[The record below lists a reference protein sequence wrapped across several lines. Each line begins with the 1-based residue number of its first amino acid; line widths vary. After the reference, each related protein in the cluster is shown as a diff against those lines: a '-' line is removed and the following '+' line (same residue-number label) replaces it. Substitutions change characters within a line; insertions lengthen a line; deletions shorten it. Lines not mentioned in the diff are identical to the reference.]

1 MRKLWHLTNFLLLLL
16 CVSQVQAEIAFLSD
30 RDGKSDIYVMNDHG
44 GNIRRLTDTPFT
56 QLDLAWSPDGTQ
68 IAFATDLSSAEKG
81 KPQQVDIFLMNAD
94 GGRQQNLTEHPALDV
109 DPSWSPDGKFI
120 AFASGR
126 DGGLDIYTIEIKT
139 RKVRRLTHNTY
150 SINPQWSPN
159 GKYIVYEHIL
169 PGRGRH
175 IFFMNSDGSHERQL
189 LRKLRH
195 PQFGDT
201 TIFSFNPQWA
211 PDSEHVLYKES
222 EFRSG
227 VGRKANTVIV
237 VDKHGRTPKILKI
250 PQKWKVDAVCW
261 TDNGEAVLF
270 AAVPNGLTNG
280 IDIFDIYKYR
290 LSNGQITNLT
300 HHPSDNWG
308 MDWTPH
314 NSLSVSASEKIAT
327 QWARLKA
334 DD

>member
-1 MRKLWHLTNFLLLLL
+1 MRKLWHLTSFLLLLP
-16 CVSQVQAEIAFLSD
+16 CVSHVRAEIAFLSD

-44 GNIRRLTDTPFT
+44 ENIRRLTDTPFT
-56 QLDLAWSPDGTQ
+56 QLDLAWSPDGMQ
-68 IAFATDLSSAEKG
+68 IAFATDLNSSEKG
-81 KPQQVDIFLMNAD
+81 TPQQVDIFIMNAD
-94 GGRQQNLTEHPALDV
+94 GSGQTNLTEHPALDV

-126 DGGLDIYTIEIKT
+126 DDGLDIYTIEIKT
-139 RKVRRLTHNTY
+139 RKVRRLTNDTH
-150 SINPQWSPN
+150 SINPNWSPD

-175 IFFMNSDGSHERQL
+175 IFFMNTDGSHDRQL
-189 LRKLRH
+189 LRKLRQ
-195 PQFGDT
+195 PQFGDA
-201 TIFSFNPQWA
+201 TIFSFNPQWS
-211 PDSEHVLYKES
+211 PDNEHVLYKES

-237 VDKHGRTPKILKI
+237 VDKHGRTPKTLKI

-290 LSNGQITNLT
+290 LSDGQRTNLT

-314 NSLSVSASEKIAT
+314 NSLSVSAREKIAT
-327 QWARLKA
+327 LWGTLKA
-334 DD
+334 DE